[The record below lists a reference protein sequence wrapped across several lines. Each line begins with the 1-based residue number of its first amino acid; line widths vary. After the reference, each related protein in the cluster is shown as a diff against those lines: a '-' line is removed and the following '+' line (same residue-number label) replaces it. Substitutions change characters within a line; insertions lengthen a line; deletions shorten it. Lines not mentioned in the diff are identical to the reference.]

1 MSTFHWLGP
10 IKKEE
15 LNLPKDYPNA
25 DINLA
30 GYNTGFEESQAVDR
44 GINGSFICT
53 ICLGIPKRPIILP
66 RCGHLFCQACIE
78 KVSQSKKVEIFG
90 KVFSSNTCPNCKS
103 SFSQNDTKE
112 FEAQDP
118 WAQRVFKSLQLKCLY
133 ECGFKGNSFEMDPH
147 QSFQCLK
154 RKVKCPGED
163 CGLTMDFDKLRDEHI
178 KTCPK
183 VLIYCNQCM
192 LPVRREKLDS
202 HDCLDRMAQALKGT
216 LYLNCPNNF
225 S

>member
-1 MSTFHWLGP
+1 MLSFHFVSEVKNEDL
-10 IKKEE
+10 K
-15 LNLPKDYPNA
+15 LPHDYPNA

-30 GYNTGFEESQAVDR
+30 GYDSGFEESQAVVA
-44 GINGSFICT
+44 GTNGSFICT
-53 ICLGIPKRPIILP
+53 ICLGIPRRPVILP

-78 KVSQSKKVEIFG
+78 KASQSKKVEIFG
-90 KVFSSNTCPNCKS
+90 KEYSSNTCPNCKS
-103 SFSQNDTKE
+103 SFSQTDTKE

-118 WAQRVFKSLQLKCLY
+118 WAQRVFKSLQLICLY
-133 ECGFKGNSFEMDPH
+133 QCGFKGNSFEMDPH

-154 RKVKCPGED
+154 RRVKCPGED
-163 CGLTMDFDKLRDEHI
+163 CGLMMDFDKLRDEHI

-202 HDCLDRMAQALKGT
+202 HDCLDRMAQALKGCH
-216 LYLNCPNNF
+216 YLN
-225 S
+225 